1 MRGLIAVLLLAP
13 ALALAQTSPSTP
25 VTTLRTV
32 VVSGRQP
39 GPGLWKVWNDQHVMY
54 VFGTL
59 SPLPKKME
67 WTSDEVERTVAR
79 SQEVIRMPYANITV
93 KGGMLRGIFLLPS
106 LMKARNNPG
115 KETLQEVLPA
125 PVYERWLA
133 LKARYLGRDR
143 GVEKRRPLVAAQEL
157 EGEAMDDSGLTF
169 DTKVMKVVEKAAK
182 KHDVP
187 MTQPRIEIKLEN
199 PGDLVKEFSKTSL
212 DDIECFD
219 KTLQRLEHDI
229 ETTKLRAN
237 AWALGE
243 IGILR
248 TLPFTETRRACADA
262 VLETTLAKKAG
273 LDDIEGRIEQL
284 WLDAAEAALK
294 NRERSFAVL
303 PMSLVL
309 KDDGWLAKLA
319 QRGYR
324 IEAPAAR
331 E

>member
-1 MRGLIAVLLLAP
+1 MRALLAALMLLP
-13 ALALAQTSPSTP
+13 ALTVAADAP

-39 GPGLWKVWNDQHVMY
+39 GPGLWKVWNDGHVMY

-59 SPLPKKME
+59 SPLPKKMQ
-67 WTSDEVERTVAR
+67 WTSDEVERAVAQ
-79 SQEVIRMPYANITV
+79 SQEVIRMPYANVSV

-115 KETLQEVLPA
+115 KETLQDVLPA
-125 PVYERWLA
+125 PIYRRWST
-133 LKARYLGRDR
+133 LKQRYLGRDR

-157 EGEAMDDSGLTF
+157 EREAMDDSGLTF
-169 DTKVMKVVEKAAK
+169 DTQVMKVVEKAAK

-187 MTQPRIEIKLEN
+187 MTQPKIEIKLEK
-199 PGDLVKEFSKTSL
+199 PGELVKEFSKTSL

-219 KTLQRLEHDI
+219 QTLHRLEHDI
-229 ETTKLRAN
+229 ESTKLRAN

-243 IGILR
+243 IEILR
-248 TLPFTETRRACADA
+248 SLPFTDTRRACADA

-273 LDDIEGRIEQL
+273 LDDIEGRVRQL
-284 WLDAAEAALK
+284 WLEAAERALK

-309 KDDGWLAKLA
+309 KDDGWLAALA
-319 QRGYR
+319 ARGYR
-324 IEAPAAR
+324 IEAPAPR
-331 E
+331 Q

>member
-1 MRGLIAVLLLAP
+1 MRTLLLALLLLP
-13 ALALAQTSPSTP
+13 SGAIAQDE

-39 GPGLWKVWNDQHVMY
+39 GPGLWTVHHGDHVLH

-67 WTSDEVERTVAR
+67 WTSDEVERAVAQ
-79 SQEVIRMPYANITV
+79 SQEVVRMPTANISV
-93 KGGMLRGIFLLPS
+93 KGGMIGGLFLLPS
-106 LMKARNNPG
+106 LLKARNNPG
-115 KETLQEVLPA
+115 KETLQDVLPA
-125 PVYERWLA
+125 EVYARWQR
-133 LKARYLGRDR
+133 LKQRYLGKDR
-143 GVEKRRPLVAAQEL
+143 GVEKRRPLVAAAEL
-157 EGEAMDDSGLTF
+157 EREAMDDSGLTF

-187 MTQPRIEIKLEN
+187 ITEPRIEIKLEN
-199 PGDLVKEFSKTSL
+199 ARDLVKEFSKTSL
-212 DDIECFD
+212 DDIDCFD
-219 KTLQRLEHDI
+219 KTLHRLENDI
-229 ETTKLRAN
+229 EATKLRAN

-243 IGILR
+243 IEILR
-248 TLPFTETRRACADA
+248 TLPFTDNRRACADA

-273 LDDIEGRIEQL
+273 LDDIEGRIETL

-294 NRERSFAVL
+294 TRERSFAVL

-309 KDDGWLAKLA
+309 KDDGWLAKLGA
-319 QRGYR
+319 RGYR
-324 IEAPAAR
+324 IEAPAPR